1 MSAQEEAA
9 RRAAEAAEAAR
20 QAEEQRRQ
28 AEAELAR
35 HGRAVAGV
43 LGGQR

>member
-1 MSAQEEAA
+1 MTYDEQAERA
-9 RRAAEAAEAAR
+9 RQAAEDAR

-35 HGRAVAGV
+35 HGRAVSGI
-43 LGGQR
+43 R